1 LPKVVREELN
11 RRLEDGEQGGR
22 LVEWL
27 NAREDVQAVLKANFG
42 GCPIN
47 EQNLTRWRQGG
58 YDVWLQRQESLD
70 VAGWLVEESKEVTG
84 LTPDRLLGD
93 RAADMAALALAELL
107 MATRRVQEGAEKE
120 KSVLRIVRGLV
131 RLRRADRECERGR
144 REAEAAAMRQGPVDG
159 FDGFD
164 RLIAGTLTAGK
175 RGVPQADPGQTQRLE
190 ARAKPVVAASDM
202 GLPPLNEDQ
211 PE

>member
-1 LPKVVREELN
+1 MSRNGKIARLPRVVRDELN

-42 GCPIN
+42 GCPVS
-47 EQNLTRWRQGG
+47 EPNLTRWRQGG

-70 VAGWLVEESKEVTG
+70 VAGWLVEESKELQKLTDSTDSTG
-84 LTPDRLLGD
+84 SPQAPDRLLAD

-107 MATRRVQEGAEKE
+107 MATRHVQEGAEKE

-131 RLRRADRECERGR
+131 RLRSADRSAVQQNERGR
-144 REAEAAAMRQGPVDG
+144 REAEAAAIR
-159 FDGFD
+159 
-164 RLIAGTLTAGK
+164 
-175 RGVPQADPGQTQRLE
+175 QRLE
-190 ARAKPVVAASDM
+190 AQAKPVVAASDM